1 MGQECAW
8 KAQPSRA
15 RRERLRPPVY
25 RLTVLSA
32 PTPEPRTTMTLRSP
46 LKPEIFH
53 ILLALAEGERHG
65 YGIIKDV
72 EAATDGRIRLLAS
85 PLYRRLRRLL
95 DQGLIE
101 DTGAP
106 PATEDSEDE
115 RRRYYRLTSPG
126 RAVLAEEA
134 RRLTTIAADRRIR
147 RLARMDP
154 EGGHV

>member
-1 MGQECAW
+1 M
-8 KAQPSRA
+8 
-15 RRERLRPPVY
+15 
-25 RLTVLSA
+25 
-32 PTPEPRTTMTLRSP
+32 PEGTP
-46 LKPEIFH
+46 LKPEIFR
-53 ILLALAEGERHG
+53 ILLALSEGERHG

-101 DTGAP
+101 DAGEP
-106 PATEDSEDE
+106 PAREESEDE
-115 RRRYYRLTSPG
+115 RRRYYRLTGTG
-126 RAVLAEEA
+126 RAVLAAEA
-134 RRLTTIAADRRIR
+134 RRVTALAADRRIR